1 MDVTSIIGFTAAFL
15 TTISYIP
22 QVIKVMRSKSTEDLS
37 LATFLLLFLGLS
49 LWLVYGILLKNFPL
63 IIANVITLFFISLIL
78 IHKIKYK

>member
-1 MDVTSIIGFTAAFL
+1 MDVTNIVGFTAAFL

-37 LATFLLLFLGLS
+37 LTTFLLLFLGLC
-49 LWLVYGILLKNFPL
+49 LWLVYGILLKNFPI
-63 IIANVITLFFISLIL
+63 IIANIITLFFISLIL

>member
-1 MDVTSIIGFTAAFL
+1 MDVTSIIGFIAAFF

-22 QVIKVMRSKSTEDLS
+22 QLIKVMRSKSTEDLS
-37 LATFLLLFLGLS
+37 LTTFLLLFLGLC

>member
-1 MDVTSIIGFTAAFL
+1 MDVTSIIGFIAAFF

-22 QVIKVMRSKSTEDLS
+22 QLIKVMRSKSTEDLS

>member
-1 MDVTSIIGFTAAFL
+1 MDVTNIVGFTAAFL

>member
-1 MDVTSIIGFTAAFL
+1 MDVTNIVGFTAAFL

-49 LWLVYGILLKNFPL
+49 LWLVYGILLKNAPL
-63 IIANVITLFFISLIL
+63 IVANIITLFFISMIL
-78 IHKIKYK
+78 IHKLKYG